1 MVSPGSRICVL
12 LPPNPKTAFNMQ
24 FFFRLALVLAWFGP
38 FFSQAQSLNLGSGNG
53 SAFQPESVTPS
64 PAADPMAGGAAPA
77 GSASPDL
84 GTMDVSDLLRRG
96 DTLIIRL
103 TGVPPGDQGIFE
115 VKVDESGRVSMPYI
129 GSVTA
134 ASLTTVQLKKS
145 IEDTYVQQEIFT
157 NPNVTVD
164 LKEQRFVDVTGEVR
178 MPQRV
183 PYTKDLTALGAV
195 AACGGFTDFANR
207 RKVKLTQSGVTRE
220 FNAKDIQVDPSRD
233 IKLLPNDKIHVD
245 RSIF

>member
-1 MVSPGSRICVL
+1 MSLIRS
-12 LPPNPKTAFNMQ
+12 F
-24 FFFRLALVLAWFGP
+24 LALALFCGGAHRI
-38 FFSQAQSLNLGSGNG
+38 FSQSINVGTTSETILNTNQVVLGNG
-53 SAFQPESVTPS
+53 SGTPI
-64 PAADPMAGGAAPA
+64 PVPPVDPMAGQKGVATPAPTI
-77 GSASPDL
+77 D
-84 GTMDVSDLLRRG
+84 TSDLLRGG

-103 TGVPPGDQGIFE
+103 TGVPTQDQGLFE
-115 VKVDESGRVSMPYI
+115 VKIDESGKISMPHI
-129 GSVTA
+129 GSLMA
-134 ASLTTVQLKKS
+134 ANTTTVELKKL
-145 IEDTYVQQEIFT
+145 IESTYLKEEIFT

-207 RKVKLTQSGVTRE
+207 RRVRLTQGGVTQE
-220 FNAKDIQVDPSRD
+220 FNAKEIQADQGRD
-233 IKLLPNDKIHVD
+233 IRLKPNDKIQVD

>member
-1 MVSPGSRICVL
+1 MHHVRIALWIVALVVAPLPLLSQSIQVGTASQTILATNALPVGNAPSTSRPIPDSMVSP
-12 LPPNPKTAFNMQ
+12 TATI
-24 FFFRLALVLAWFGP
+24 V
-38 FFSQAQSLNLGSGNG
+38 
-53 SAFQPESVTPS
+53 
-64 PAADPMAGGAAPA
+64 AANID
-77 GSASPDL
+77 
-84 GTMDVSDLLRRG
+84 TSDLLRGG

-103 TGVPPGDQGIFE
+103 TGVPTQDQGIFE
-115 VKVDESGRVSMPYI
+115 VKIDESGKISMPHI
-129 GSVTA
+129 GSLVA
-134 ASLTTVQLKKS
+134 ANNTTVELKKL
-145 IEDTYVQQEIFT
+145 IESTYLKEEIFT

-207 RKVKLTQSGVTRE
+207 RRVRLTQGGQTQE
-220 FNAKDIQVDPSRD
+220 FNAKEIQADQGRD
-233 IKLLPNDKIHVD
+233 IRLKPNDKIQVD

>member
-1 MVSPGSRICVL
+1 MTGFKL
-12 LPPNPKTAFNMQ
+12 LKAFS
-24 FFFRLALVLAWFGP
+24 LACLLIGLGGGLP
-38 FFSQAQSLNLGSGNG
+38 CLQGQSLNLGGGG
-53 SAFQPESVTPS
+53 SSALQGA
-64 PAADPMAGGAAPA
+64 PAPDPMGGGAPGGGVMAPN
-77 GSASPDL
+77 L
-84 GTMDVSDLLRRG
+84 GAIDTSDLLRGG

-103 TGVPPGDQGIFE
+103 TGVPQADQGIFE
-115 VKVDESGRVSMPYI
+115 VKIDESGKVSMPYI
-129 GSVTA
+129 GSVSA
-134 ASLTTVQLKKS
+134 ANLTTVQLKKA
-145 IEDTYVQQEIFT
+145 IEDTYLQQEIFT

-207 RKVKLTQSGVTRE
+207 RKVKLTQGGVTRE
-220 FNAKDIQVDPSRD
+220 FNAKEIQTDPSRD
-233 IKLLPNDKIHVD
+233 IRLLPNDKIHVD

>member
-1 MVSPGSRICVL
+1 MPGIHPIAPGFIALWL
-12 LPPNPKTAFNMQ
+12 LA
-24 FFFRLALVLAWFGP
+24 AGAW
-38 FFSQAQSLNLGSGNG
+38 AQSLNLGSGPDSPFPEPSVAG
-53 SAFQPESVTPS
+53 STPLAA
-64 PAADPMAGGAAPA
+64 PAADPMGGGSPAGGGPV
-77 GSASPDL
+77 PDL
-84 GTMDVSDLLRRG
+84 GVIDTSDLLRGG

-103 TGVPPGDQGIFE
+103 TGVPPADQGIYE
-115 VKVDESGRVSMPYI
+115 IKVDESGKVSMPYI
-129 GSVTA
+129 GNVDA
-134 ASLTTVQLKKS
+134 ANLTTVQLKKA
-145 IEDTYVQQEIFT
+145 IETAYVQGEIFT

-207 RKVKLTQSGVTRE
+207 RRVKLTQGGVTRE
-220 FNAKDIQVDPSRD
+220 FNAREVQADPSRD
-233 IKLLPNDKIHVD
+233 IRLLPNDKIHVD

>member
-1 MVSPGSRICVL
+1 MHHVQIAVWII
-12 LPPNPKTAFNMQ
+12 
-24 FFFRLALVLAWFGP
+24 ALVVAPLPALSQSIQVGTTSQTILATNTPAVGAGL
-38 FFSQAQSLNLGSGNG
+38 STSK
-53 SAFQPESVTPS
+53 SVTDS
-64 PAADPMAGGAAPA
+64 MVTPAATTV
-77 GSASPDL
+77 
-84 GTMDVSDLLRRG
+84 GTNIDTSDLLRGG

-103 TGVPPGDQGIFE
+103 TGVPTQDQGIFE
-115 VKVDESGRVSMPYI
+115 VKIDESGKISMPHI
-129 GSVTA
+129 GSLIA
-134 ASLTTVQLKKS
+134 ANNTTVELKKL
-145 IEDTYVQQEIFT
+145 IESTYLKEEIFT

-207 RKVKLTQSGVTRE
+207 RRVRLTQGGQTQE
-220 FNAKDIQVDPSRD
+220 FNAKEIQADQGRD
-233 IKLLPNDKIHVD
+233 IRLKPNDKIQVD

>member
-1 MVSPGSRICVL
+1 M
-12 LPPNPKTAFNMQ
+12 
-24 FFFRLALVLAWFGP
+24 
-38 FFSQAQSLNLGSGNG
+38 AQSLNLGGGSE
-53 SAFQPESVTPS
+53 SAFTSAQSSETS
-64 PAADPMAGGAAPA
+64 PDPMGGSFS
-77 GSASPDL
+77 GTGASPNL
-84 GTMDVSDLLRRG
+84 GAIDISDLLRGG

-103 TGVPPGDQGIFE
+103 TGVPQADQGIFE
-115 VKVDESGRVSMPYI
+115 VKVDESGKVSMPYI
-129 GSVTA
+129 GNVTA
-134 ASLTTVQLKKS
+134 ANLTTVQLKKA
-145 IEDTYVQQEIFT
+145 IEDNYIQQEIFT

-220 FNAKDIQVDPSRD
+220 FNAKEIQVDPSRD
-233 IKLLPNDKIHVD
+233 IRLLPNDKIHVD

>member
-1 MVSPGSRICVL
+1 MYPTRIALWFVTLVVAPLPILSQSIQVGTTSQTILATNAVAVGGGVSSAKALPDSMVNSAAAIIGSNID
-12 LPPNPKTAFNMQ
+12 T
-24 FFFRLALVLAWFGP
+24 
-38 FFSQAQSLNLGSGNG
+38 
-53 SAFQPESVTPS
+53 
-64 PAADPMAGGAAPA
+64 
-77 GSASPDL
+77 
-84 GTMDVSDLLRRG
+84 SDLLRGG

-103 TGVPPGDQGIFE
+103 TGVPTQDQGIFE
-115 VKVDESGRVSMPYI
+115 VKIDESGKISMPHI
-129 GSVTA
+129 GSLVA
-134 ASLTTVQLKKS
+134 ANNTTVELKKL
-145 IEDTYVQQEIFT
+145 IESTYLREEIFT

-207 RKVKLTQSGVTRE
+207 RRVRLTQGGQTQE
-220 FNAKDIQVDPSRD
+220 FNAKEIQADQGRD
-233 IKLLPNDKIHVD
+233 IRLKPNDKIQVD

>member
-1 MVSPGSRICVL
+1 MYLNRS
-12 LPPNPKTAFNMQ
+12 F
-24 FFFRLALVLAWFGP
+24 LALTLLLVGSHYV
-38 FFSQAQSLNLGSGNG
+38 FSQSINLGTASESILNTNQVVLGNG
-53 SAFQPESVTPS
+53 SVAPVP
-64 PAADPMAGGAAPA
+64 PPLADPMAGQKGVVTIAT
-77 GSASPDL
+77 
-84 GTMDVSDLLRRG
+84 TMDTSDLLRGG

-103 TGVPPGDQGIFE
+103 TGVPAQDQGIFE
-115 VKVDESGRVSMPYI
+115 VKIDESGKISMPHI
-129 GSVTA
+129 GSLMA
-134 ASLTTVQLKKS
+134 ANTTTVELKKL
-145 IEDTYVQQEIFT
+145 IESTYLKEEIFT

-207 RKVKLTQSGVTRE
+207 RRVRLTQGGVTQE
-220 FNAKDIQVDPSRD
+220 FNAKEIQADQGRD
-233 IKLLPNDKIHVD
+233 IRLKPNDKIQVD

>member
-1 MVSPGSRICVL
+1 MYLIRSVL
-12 LPPNPKTAFNMQ
+12 VVAVV
-24 FFFRLALVLAWFGP
+24 LVGAQRV
-38 FFSQAQSLNLGSGNG
+38 FSQSINVGTASESILNTNQVVLGNG
-53 SAFQPESVTPS
+53 STVSVPVP
-64 PAADPMAGGAAPA
+64 PADSMAGQKGVPAPVQTI
-77 GSASPDL
+77 D
-84 GTMDVSDLLRRG
+84 TSDLLRGG

-103 TGVPPGDQGIFE
+103 TGVPTQDQGIFE
-115 VKVDESGRVSMPYI
+115 VKIDESGKISMPHI
-129 GSVTA
+129 GSLMA
-134 ASLTTVQLKKS
+134 ANTTTVELKKL
-145 IEDTYVQQEIFT
+145 IESTYLKEEIFT

-207 RKVKLTQSGVTRE
+207 RRVRLTQGGVTQE
-220 FNAKDIQVDPSRD
+220 FNAKEIQADQGRD
-233 IKLLPNDKIHVD
+233 IRLKPNDKIQVD

>member
-1 MVSPGSRICVL
+1 
-12 LPPNPKTAFNMQ
+12 MQ
-24 FFFRLALVLAWFGP
+24 LIRFFLVLTLPVLGSYCV
-38 FFSQAQSLNLGSGNG
+38 FSQSINVGTASEAILNTNQVFLGGG
-53 SAFQPESVTPS
+53 SVTPI
-64 PAADPMAGGAAPA
+64 PIPPVDPMAGQKAIPT
-77 GSASPDL
+77 PPPTID
-84 GTMDVSDLLRRG
+84 TSDLLRGG

-103 TGVPPGDQGIFE
+103 TGVPAQDQGIFE
-115 VKVDESGRVSMPYI
+115 VKIDESGKISMPHI
-129 GSVTA
+129 GSLMA
-134 ASLTTVQLKKS
+134 ANTTTVELKKL
-145 IEDTYVQQEIFT
+145 IESTYLKEEIFT

-207 RKVKLTQSGVTRE
+207 RRVRLTQGGVTQE
-220 FNAKDIQVDPSRD
+220 FNAKEIQADQGRD
-233 IKLLPNDKIHVD
+233 IRLKPNDKIQVD

>member
-1 MVSPGSRICVL
+1 MCVGL
-12 LPPNPKTAFNMQ
+12 LLQGQNLP
-24 FFFRLALVLAWFGP
+24 
-38 FFSQAQSLNLGSGNG
+38 SQSLNLGNG
-53 SAFQPESVTPS
+53 QSSAFQDVSGNTPVT
-64 PAADPMAGGAAPA
+64 AASDPMGGGSGSGMTGGASSGAI
-77 GSASPDL
+77 DI
-84 GTMDVSDLLRRG
+84 SDLLRGG

-103 TGVPPGDQGIFE
+103 TGVPTADQGIFE
-115 VKVDESGRVSMPYI
+115 VKIDESGKVSMPYI
-129 GSVTA
+129 GSVA
-134 ASLTTVQLKKS
+134 AANLTTVQLKKA
-145 IEDTYVQQEIFT
+145 IEESYIQQEIFT

-220 FNAKDIQVDPSRD
+220 FNAKEIQVDPSRD
-233 IKLLPNDKIHVD
+233 IRLLPNDKIHVD

>member
-1 MVSPGSRICVL
+1 MIPMIGSDMFRNGRLRLGFGIWILSCSAL
-12 LPPNPKTAFNMQ
+12 L
-24 FFFRLALVLAWFGP
+24 
-38 FFSQAQSLNLGSGNG
+38 SQSLNLGSRSD
-53 SAFQPESVTPS
+53 SAFQQNPDS
-64 PAADPMAGGAAPA
+64 PAGGALNSDPMGGAV
-77 GSASPDL
+77 GIGTTSGL
-84 GTMDVSDLLRRG
+84 GTGTIDTSDLLRGG

-103 TGVPPGDQGIFE
+103 TGVPTADQGIFE
-115 VKVDESGRVSMPYI
+115 VKIDESGKVSMPYI
-129 GSVTA
+129 GSVPA
-134 ASLTTVQLKKS
+134 ANHTTVQLKKS
-145 IEDTYVQQEIFT
+145 IEDSYIQQEIFT

-207 RKVKLTQSGVTRE
+207 RNVKLTQAGATRE
-220 FNAKDIQVDPSRD
+220 FNAKEIQADPSRD
-233 IKLLPNDKIHVD
+233 IRLLPNDKIHVD

>member
-1 MVSPGSRICVL
+1 MSLIRSFLAVVL
-12 LPPNPKTAFNMQ
+12 L
-24 FFFRLALVLAWFGP
+24 LVGFQQV
-38 FFSQAQSLNLGSGNG
+38 FSQSINVGTTSESILSTNQVVLGNG
-53 SAFQPESVTPS
+53 SVPPVSVP
-64 PAADPMAGGAAPA
+64 PADPMAGQKGVP
-77 GSASPDL
+77 PTPPTID
-84 GTMDVSDLLRRG
+84 TSDLLRGG

-103 TGVPPGDQGIFE
+103 TGVPAQDQGIFE
-115 VKVDESGRVSMPYI
+115 VKIDESGKISMPHI
-129 GSVTA
+129 GSLMA
-134 ASLTTVQLKKS
+134 ANTTTVELKKL
-145 IEDTYVQQEIFT
+145 IESTYLKEEIFT

-207 RKVKLTQSGVTRE
+207 RRVRLTQGGVTQE
-220 FNAKDIQVDPSRD
+220 FNAKEIQADQGRD
-233 IKLLPNDKIHVD
+233 IRLKPNDKIQVD

>member
-1 MVSPGSRICVL
+1 MYRILSFPALFLFFAACHCV
-12 LPPNPKTAFNMQ
+12 
-24 FFFRLALVLAWFGP
+24 
-38 FFSQAQSLNLGSGNG
+38 FSQSINVGTSSESILNTNQIVLGNG
-53 SAFQPESVTPS
+53 SAAPIPVS
-64 PAADPMAGGAAPA
+64 PFDPMAGQKGVAT
-77 GSASPDL
+77 SAQTID
-84 GTMDVSDLLRRG
+84 TTDLLRGG

-103 TGVPPGDQGIFE
+103 TGVPTQDQGIFE
-115 VKVDESGRVSMPYI
+115 VKIDESGKISMPHI
-129 GSVTA
+129 GSLIA
-134 ASLTTVQLKKS
+134 ANTTTVELKKL
-145 IEDTYVQQEIFT
+145 IESTYLKEEIFT

-207 RKVKLTQSGVTRE
+207 RRVRLTQGGVTQE
-220 FNAKDIQVDPSRD
+220 FNAKEIQADQGRD
-233 IKLLPNDKIHVD
+233 IRLKPNDKIQVD

>member
-1 MVSPGSRICVL
+1 MYQARDVLFFTFFLIGCSRVS
-12 LPPNPKTAFNMQ
+12 
-24 FFFRLALVLAWFGP
+24 
-38 FFSQAQSLNLGSGNG
+38 AQSINVGTASESILNTNQLFSGNG
-53 SAFQPESVTPS
+53 GAPVS
-64 PAADPMAGGAAPA
+64 PVLPTDPMSGQKGTPA
-77 GSASPDL
+77 RDASID
-84 GTMDVSDLLRRG
+84 TSDLLRGG

-103 TGVPPGDQGIFE
+103 TGVPTQDQGIFE
-115 VKVDESGRVSMPYI
+115 VKIDESGKISMPHI
-129 GSVTA
+129 GSLMA
-134 ASLTTVQLKKS
+134 ANTTTVELKKL
-145 IEDTYVQQEIFT
+145 IETTYLKEEIFT

-207 RKVKLTQSGVTRE
+207 RRVRLTQGGVTQE
-220 FNAKDIQVDPSRD
+220 FNAKEIQADQGRD
-233 IKLLPNDKIHVD
+233 IRLKPNDKIQVD

>member
-1 MVSPGSRICVL
+1 MLAFRHSFLTAVAFCL
-12 LPPNPKTAFNMQ
+12 LPGL
-24 FFFRLALVLAWFGP
+24 LA
-38 FFSQAQSLNLGSGNG
+38 AQSLNLGSGQG
-53 SAFQPESVTPS
+53 FSFQDQAAIGQTALPT
-64 PAADPMAGGAAPA
+64 PAADPMGGGSPAGGVPA
-77 GSASPDL
+77 PDL
-84 GTMDVSDLLRRG
+84 GVIDTSDLLRGG

-103 TGVPPGDQGIFE
+103 TGVPTADQGIYE
-115 VKVDESGRVSMPYI
+115 IKVDESGKVSMPYI
-129 GSVTA
+129 GNVQA
-134 ASLTTVQLKKS
+134 ANFTTVQLKKA
-145 IEDTYVQQEIFT
+145 IEEAYIQQEIFT

-164 LKEQRFVDVTGEVR
+164 LKEQRFVDITGEVR

-207 RKVKLTQSGVTRE
+207 RRVKLTQGGVTRE

-233 IKLLPNDKIHVD
+233 IRLLPNDKIHVD

>member
-1 MVSPGSRICVL
+1 MGIRLRFLFLWLGFL
-12 LPPNPKTAFNMQ
+12 LSGDCLF
-24 FFFRLALVLAWFGP
+24 
-38 FFSQAQSLNLGSGNG
+38 AQSLNLGGGSESAFKPAQTSEAAPDPMSGN
-53 SAFQPESVTPS
+53 S
-64 PAADPMAGGAAPA
+64 PGVG
-77 GSASPDL
+77 ASPNL
-84 GTMDVSDLLRRG
+84 GAIDISDLLRGG

-103 TGVPPGDQGIFE
+103 TGVPQADQGIFE
-115 VKVDESGRVSMPYI
+115 VKIDESGKVSMPYI
-129 GSVTA
+129 GNVTA
-134 ASLTTVQLKKS
+134 ANLTTVQLKKA
-145 IEDTYVQQEIFT
+145 IEDNYIQQEIFT

-220 FNAKDIQVDPSRD
+220 FNAKEIQVDPSRD
-233 IKLLPNDKIHVD
+233 IRLLPNDKIHVD

>member
-1 MVSPGSRICVL
+1 MHHVQIALRIVAFVLVPLPLLSQSIQVGTASQTILATNAPTVGNAPSTSRPISDSMVSP
-12 LPPNPKTAFNMQ
+12 TATI
-24 FFFRLALVLAWFGP
+24 V
-38 FFSQAQSLNLGSGNG
+38 
-53 SAFQPESVTPS
+53 
-64 PAADPMAGGAAPA
+64 AANID
-77 GSASPDL
+77 
-84 GTMDVSDLLRRG
+84 TSDLLRGG

-103 TGVPPGDQGIFE
+103 TGVPTQDQGIFE
-115 VKVDESGRVSMPYI
+115 VKIDESGKISMPHI
-129 GSVTA
+129 GSLVA
-134 ASLTTVQLKKS
+134 ANNTTVELKKL
-145 IEDTYVQQEIFT
+145 IESTYLKEEIFT

-207 RKVKLTQSGVTRE
+207 RRVRLTQGGQTQE
-220 FNAKDIQVDPSRD
+220 FNAKEIQADQGRD
-233 IKLLPNDKIHVD
+233 IRLKPNDKIQVD

>member
-1 MVSPGSRICVL
+1 MYPTCFTLWFITLLVAPLPLLSQSIQVGTASQTILATNVPTVGNAPSNSRPTTDSMI
-12 LPPNPKTAFNMQ
+12 T
-24 FFFRLALVLAWFGP
+24 
-38 FFSQAQSLNLGSGNG
+38 
-53 SAFQPESVTPS
+53 
-64 PAADPMAGGAAPA
+64 PAATTV
-77 GSASPDL
+77 
-84 GTMDVSDLLRRG
+84 GTNIDISDLLRGG

-103 TGVPPGDQGIFE
+103 TGVPTQDQGIFE
-115 VKVDESGRVSMPYI
+115 VKIDESGKISMPHI
-129 GSVTA
+129 GSLVA
-134 ASLTTVQLKKS
+134 ANNTTVELKKL
-145 IEDTYVQQEIFT
+145 IESTYLKEEIFT

-207 RKVKLTQSGVTRE
+207 RRVRLTQGGQTQE
-220 FNAKDIQVDPSRD
+220 FNAKEIQADQGRD
-233 IKLLPNDKIHVD
+233 IRLKPNDKIQVD

>member
-1 MVSPGSRICVL
+1 MHPTRI
-12 LPPNPKTAFNMQ
+12 
-24 FFFRLALVLAWFGP
+24 ALWFITLIAGP
-38 FFSQAQSLNLGSGNG
+38 FPLLSQSIQVGTASQTILATNVPVVGAGLSTSKPI
-53 SAFQPESVTPS
+53 SDSMVT
-64 PAADPMAGGAAPA
+64 AAATIVATNID
-77 GSASPDL
+77 
-84 GTMDVSDLLRRG
+84 TSDLLRGG

-103 TGVPPGDQGIFE
+103 TGVPTQDQGIFE
-115 VKVDESGRVSMPYI
+115 VKIDESGKISMPHI
-129 GSVTA
+129 GSLVA
-134 ASLTTVQLKKS
+134 ANNTTVELKKL
-145 IEDTYVQQEIFT
+145 IESTYLKEEIFT

-207 RKVKLTQSGVTRE
+207 RRVRLTQGGQTQE
-220 FNAKDIQVDPSRD
+220 FNAKEIQADQGRD
-233 IKLLPNDKIHVD
+233 IRLKPNDKIQVD

>member
-1 MVSPGSRICVL
+1 MYPTRIALWFVTLVATPLPILSQSIQLGTASQTILATNAVAIANGVSPT
-12 LPPNPKTAFNMQ
+12 KTTTDSM
-24 FFFRLALVLAWFGP
+24 
-38 FFSQAQSLNLGSGNG
+38 
-53 SAFQPESVTPS
+53 VTP
-64 PAADPMAGGAAPA
+64 ATAIV
-77 GSASPDL
+77 
-84 GTMDVSDLLRRG
+84 GTNIDTSDLLRGG

-103 TGVPPGDQGIFE
+103 TGVPTQDQGIFE
-115 VKVDESGRVSMPYI
+115 VKIDESGKISMPHI
-129 GSVTA
+129 GSLVA
-134 ASLTTVQLKKS
+134 ANNTTVELKKL
-145 IEDTYVQQEIFT
+145 IESTYLKEEIFT

-207 RKVKLTQSGVTRE
+207 RRVRLTQGGQTQE
-220 FNAKDIQVDPSRD
+220 FNAKEIQADQGRD
-233 IKLLPNDKIHVD
+233 IRLKPNDKIQVD

>member
-1 MVSPGSRICVL
+1 MPRLLRLSVL
-12 LPPNPKTAFNMQ
+12 GAVFY
-24 FFFRLALVLAWFGP
+24 LATGP
-38 FFSQAQSLNLGSGNG
+38 FLSAQSLNLGGGQQG
-53 SAFQPESVTPS
+53 SAFPDQAASGQPGLSA
-64 PAADPMAGGAAPA
+64 PAVDPMGGGPASGVVPAPDM
-77 GSASPDL
+77 GVID
-84 GTMDVSDLLRRG
+84 TSDLLRGG

-103 TGVPPGDQGIFE
+103 TGVPPADQGIYE
-115 VKVDESGRVSMPYI
+115 IKVDESGKVSMPYI
-129 GSVTA
+129 GNVNA
-134 ASLTTVQLKKS
+134 ANLTTVQLKKA
-145 IEDTYVQQEIFT
+145 IEESYIQQEIFT

-207 RKVKLTQSGVTRE
+207 RRVKLTQGGVTRE
-220 FNAKDIQVDPSRD
+220 FNAREIQADPSRD
-233 IKLLPNDKIHVD
+233 IRLLPNDKIHVD

>member
-1 MVSPGSRICVL
+1 MHHVKIAPWMV
-12 LPPNPKTAFNMQ
+12 
-24 FFFRLALVLAWFGP
+24 ALVVGP
-38 FFSQAQSLNLGSGNG
+38 LPLLSQSIQVGTSSQTILTTNAPVVGTGLSTSKPATD
-53 SAFQPESVTPS
+53 SMVTPVETIV
-64 PAADPMAGGAAPA
+64 ATNID
-77 GSASPDL
+77 
-84 GTMDVSDLLRRG
+84 TSDLLRGG

-103 TGVPPGDQGIFE
+103 TGVPTQDQGIFE
-115 VKVDESGRVSMPYI
+115 VKIDESGKISMPHI
-129 GSVTA
+129 GSLMA
-134 ASLTTVQLKKS
+134 ANNTTVELKKL
-145 IEDTYVQQEIFT
+145 IESTYLKEEIFT

-207 RKVKLTQSGVTRE
+207 RRVRLTQGGQTQE
-220 FNAKDIQVDPSRD
+220 FNAKEIQADQGRD
-233 IKLLPNDKIHVD
+233 IRLKPNDKIQVD

>member
-1 MVSPGSRICVL
+1 MYPTRFALWFITL
-12 LPPNPKTAFNMQ
+12 LVAPLPLLSQSIQVGTASQ
-24 FFFRLALVLAWFGP
+24 TILAT
-38 FFSQAQSLNLGSGNG
+38 N
-53 SAFQPESVTPS
+53 
-64 PAADPMAGGAAPA
+64 APA
-77 GSASPDL
+77 GGNTPSTSRPISDSMVNPVAAIVAANID
-84 GTMDVSDLLRRG
+84 TSDLLRGG

-103 TGVPPGDQGIFE
+103 TGVPTQDQGIFE
-115 VKVDESGRVSMPYI
+115 VKIDESGKISMPHI
-129 GSVTA
+129 GSLVA
-134 ASLTTVQLKKS
+134 ANNTTVELKKL
-145 IEDTYVQQEIFT
+145 IESTYLKEEIFT

-207 RKVKLTQSGVTRE
+207 RRVRLTQGGQTQE
-220 FNAKDIQVDPSRD
+220 FNAKEIQADQGRD
-233 IKLLPNDKIHVD
+233 IRLKPNDKIQVD

>member
-1 MVSPGSRICVL
+1 VR
-12 LPPNPKTAFNMQ
+12 Q
-24 FFFRLALVLAWFGP
+24 FLRSYFLVLCFAIVSNAS
-38 FFSQAQSLNLGSGNG
+38 SQSIQVGTSSQVILGTNNSVLANEKV
-53 SAFQPESVTPS
+53 SALPQAVP
-64 PAADPMAGGAAPA
+64 DPMVFSNSVISAAN
-77 GSASPDL
+77 
-84 GTMDVSDLLRRG
+84 MDISDLLRGG

-103 TGVPPGDQGIFE
+103 TGVPTQDQGIFE
-115 VKVDESGRVSMPYI
+115 VKIDESGKISMPHI
-129 GSVTA
+129 GSLVA
-134 ASLTTVQLKKS
+134 ANTTTVELKKL
-145 IEDTYVQQEIFT
+145 IESTYLKEEIFT

-207 RKVKLTQSGVTRE
+207 RRVRLTQGGVTQE
-220 FNAKDIQVDPSRD
+220 FNAKEIQADQGKDIRL
-233 IKLLPNDKIHVD
+233 KPNDKIQVD

>member
-1 MVSPGSRICVL
+1 L
-12 LPPNPKTAFNMQ
+12 LISGIWAAT
-24 FFFRLALVLAWFGP
+24 FGNLP
-38 FFSQAQSLNLGSGNG
+38 AQSLNLGTSNALEG
-53 SAFQPESVTPS
+53 SA
-64 PAADPMAGGAAPA
+64 PAADPMGGGGPTP
-77 GSASPDL
+77 GGQSQLID
-84 GTMDVSDLLRRG
+84 TSDLLRGG

-103 TGVPPGDQGIFE
+103 TGVPTADQGIFE
-115 VKVDESGRVSMPYI
+115 VKVDESGKISMPYI
-129 GSVTA
+129 GNVQA
-134 ASLTTVQLKKS
+134 ANMTTVQLKEGIEGAYKS
-145 IEDTYVQQEIFT
+145 QEIFT

-220 FNAKDIQVDPSRD
+220 FNAKEIQTDPSRD
-233 IKLLPNDKIHVD
+233 IRLLPNDKIHVD

>member
-1 MVSPGSRICVL
+1 MKGAWRLFLILAASWTVGWELGAQTLSLSSGADSSFQGAPGGTAVS
-12 LPPNPKTAFNMQ
+12 
-24 FFFRLALVLAWFGP
+24 
-38 FFSQAQSLNLGSGNG
+38 
-53 SAFQPESVTPS
+53 
-64 PAADPMAGGAAPA
+64 AADPMAGGAP
-77 GSASPDL
+77 GSNL
-84 GTMDVSDLLRRG
+84 GSIDTSDLLRGG

-103 TGVPPGDQGIFE
+103 TGVPTADQGIFE
-115 VKVDESGRVSMPYI
+115 VKIDESGKVSMPYI
-129 GSVTA
+129 GSVQA
-134 ASLTTVQLKKS
+134 ANLTTVQLKKG
-145 IEDTYVQQEIFT
+145 IEETYVTQEIFT

-220 FNAKDIQVDPSRD
+220 FNAKEIQVDPSRD
-233 IKLLPNDKIHVD
+233 IRLLPNDKIHVD

>member
-1 MVSPGSRICVL
+1 MRQL
-12 LPPNPKTAFNMQ
+12 L
-24 FFFRLALVLAWFGP
+24 RSYSLVLCFAIASNASAQSIQVGTS
-38 FFSQAQSLNLGSGNG
+38 SQAI
-53 SAFQPESVTPS
+53 
-64 PAADPMAGGAAPA
+64 
-77 GSASPDL
+77 L
-84 GTMDVSDLLRRG
+84 GTNNPVLANDKVSALPQAVPDTMVVSNSVISAANMDISDLLRGG

-103 TGVPPGDQGIFE
+103 TGVPTQDQGIFE
-115 VKVDESGRVSMPYI
+115 VKIDESGKISMPHI
-129 GSVTA
+129 GSLVA
-134 ASLTTVQLKKS
+134 ANTTTVELKKL
-145 IEDTYVQQEIFT
+145 IESTYLKEEIFT

-207 RKVKLTQSGVTRE
+207 RRVRLTQGGATQE
-220 FNAKDIQVDPSRD
+220 FNAKEIQADQGKDIRL
-233 IKLLPNDKIHVD
+233 KPNDKIQVD

>member
-1 MVSPGSRICVL
+1 MG
-12 LPPNPKTAFNMQ
+12 
-24 FFFRLALVLAWFGP
+24 G
-38 FFSQAQSLNLGSGNG
+38 GSGSG
-53 SAFQPESVTPS
+53 
-64 PAADPMAGGAAPA
+64 MAGD
-77 GSASPDL
+77 ASSGVIDI
-84 GTMDVSDLLRRG
+84 SDLLRGG

-103 TGVPPGDQGIFE
+103 TGVPTADQGIFE
-115 VKVDESGRVSMPYI
+115 VKIDESGKVSMPYI
-129 GSVTA
+129 GSVPA
-134 ASLTTVQLKKS
+134 ANFTTVQLKKA
-145 IEDTYVQQEIFT
+145 IEETYIQQEIFT

-220 FNAKDIQVDPSRD
+220 FNAKEIQVDPSRD
-233 IKLLPNDKIHVD
+233 IRLLPNDKIHVD